1 MGDADQWDAALCD
14 RPRVD
19 PTSDAEAD
27 TRRELHVRLAE
38 AFADVEADA
47 LWCQVSFG
55 VSRYVA
61 HGCDLALDDGEVGG
75 GFEVVEGADAPVG
88 FGPEAAFVA
97 AGFGF
102 HGEELA
108 GAGGIVGIG
117 AHAAEALAGDEAVE
131 PEIAADFVPGDDVGD
146 GALVAVAAEAA
157 IPEAGVSPELLAA
170 NQELAQATTA
180 GEMKAA
186 QEKIARL
193 MTPVAPPA
201 NNPAPPAAPSQPLSL
216 DEQIAAAGAAGNV
229 REVERL
235 NAEKLAA
242 MRPGG

>member
-1 MGDADQWDAALCD
+1 MSDEKTGSFTDLDAANSEIARL
-14 RPRVD
+14 RAENAGRRVD
-19 PTSDAEAD
+19 NRGLQEQIDALRAQVPTAD
-27 TRRELHVRLAE
+27 IQKQIEGLQTELH
-38 AFADVEADA
+38 
-47 LWCQVSFG
+47 
-55 VSRYVA
+55 RYQ
-61 HGCDLALDDGEVGG
+61 
-75 GFEVVEGADAPVG
+75 
-88 FGPEAAFVA
+88 A
-97 AGFGF
+97 AG
-102 HGEELA
+102 
-108 GAGGIVGIG
+108 
-117 AHAAEALAGDEAVE
+117 
-131 PEIAADFVPGDDVGD
+131 
-146 GALVAVAAEAA
+146 
-157 IPEAGVSPELLAA
+157 EAGVSPELLAA